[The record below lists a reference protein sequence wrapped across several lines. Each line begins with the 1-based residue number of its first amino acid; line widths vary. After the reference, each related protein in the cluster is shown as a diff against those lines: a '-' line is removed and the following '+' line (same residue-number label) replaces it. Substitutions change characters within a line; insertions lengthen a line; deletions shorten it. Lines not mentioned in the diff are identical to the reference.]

1 MMTPLVTAAALMNA
15 AMVSASAMSTI
26 VVAELVG
33 PGAGGLPNTAAVLGT
48 AAGAVLIG
56 RLTQLL
62 GRAAALRTG
71 YAASAAGAALTVAS
85 VLSGQLVWLFAGMLL
100 LGAGNAAG
108 LLSRYAAAD
117 LVVPSHRAR
126 AMGTVVWAGTAGAV
140 VGPLLLEPAQRTA
153 AGLGMPPTVGPF
165 LVAVVATVGAGVAI
179 SRFRRPAVDPRP
191 YDAGPVVP
199 NRRTN
204 DLPVPLAGAV
214 MVVAQIVMVAVM
226 TAVPVHAHHHGHG
239 LVLLGVLLS
248 GHTFGMF
255 ALSPLTGWFIDRVG
269 SRAVSVAGVL
279 VLVTAAVLVA
289 LPIGGGLLAVAL
301 FALGYGWNLSY
312 VSGSAALSRAGDTTG
327 APHRTGLE
335 GPRLES
341 LVEAWAWTASAV
353 ATALST
359 WLFSTG
365 GFPLLAVIG
374 LSLLVP
380 VLVALTARRPTP
392 IPVDGD

>member
-1 MMTPLVTAAALMNA
+1 MTPLVTAAALMNA

-56 RLTQLL
+56 RLTQIL

-255 ALSPLTGWFIDRVG
+255 AL
-269 SRAVSVAGVL
+269 
-279 VLVTAAVLVA
+279 
-289 LPIGGGLLAVAL
+289 
-301 FALGYGWNLSY
+301 GYGWNLSY
-312 VSGSAALSRAGDTTG
+312 VSGSAALSRVGDTTG